1 MRNLS
6 SLTSAQLK
14 HAAELQEQIETIS
27 QQLAGIFN
35 GNDSEIAPVVE
46 PAAEPVKTRKKNK
59 FTAAGLARLRAA
71 QKARWA
77 KFKAEKKSGPAAQP
91 EKKTRKKM
99 SAASKAK
106 IAAGAKARWAKVKA
120 EKAAAQA

>member
-1 MRNLS
+1 MSNLS

-14 HAAELQEQIETIS
+14 RAAEIQEQIETIS

-35 GNDSEIAPVVE
+35 ETGSKIAPVVE
-46 PAAEPVKTRKKNK
+46 PAAEPVKTRKKKK

-77 KFKAEKKSGPAAQP
+77 KVKA
-91 EKKTRKKM
+91 KKTTEPTVQPAKKPRKKIN
-99 SAASKAK
+99 AAGRTK
-106 IAAGAKARWAKVKA
+106 IAAGAKARWAKVRD